1 VPIPLAFSAVPF
13 SLLHLLEALA
23 IGLAAGVIG
32 GMAGIGGS
40 LVMLPALGFFLGY
53 DEPERTRQHLYMAAA
68 MVVNAVVSIPATY
81 THAKAGSVRRN
92 LVLWVVGPMI
102 PAMIGG
108 VALSD
113 RLDGHRL
120 IDFLALF
127 ILAYCVLNVV
137 RVIGRTP
144 DASVNPID
152 APRTALVVLGIVTGL
167 IGGLLGI
174 GGGVVMVPA
183 LQLLFRVPLKNAI
196 AASSAVMVVTAIVGS
211 TAKLTGLG
219 GHGQNAAD
227 ALVLAAAMAPTA
239 FIGGLIGA
247 KLTQRL
253 PVPIVRVI
261 ISVVLAAAAARL
273 AFAHRPPTN
282 PNTEPAGE
290 STRIDLKT
298 KAESPQAEPAK
309 SK

>member
-1 VPIPLAFSAVPF
+1 MPIAFLPVDLT
-13 SLLHLLEALA
+13 LLNIVEALA

-92 LVLWVVGPMI
+92 LVLWVVGSMI

-120 IDFLALF
+120 IDLLAAF
-127 ILAYCVLNVV
+127 IFAYCVLNIV

-144 DASVNPID
+144 DASVNPVD
-152 APRTALVVLGIVTGL
+152 APRAALVLLGIITGL

-196 AASSAVMVVTAIVGS
+196 AASSAVMVVTALVGS
-211 TAKLTGLG
+211 GAKLSGLG
-219 GHGQNAAD
+219 GHGQSAAD

-239 FIGGLIGA
+239 FVGGLIGA

-282 PNTEPAGE
+282 PSTEPAGE
-290 STRIDLKT
+290 STRSEVKPEG
-298 KAESPQAEPAK
+298 ESPQAGPAK